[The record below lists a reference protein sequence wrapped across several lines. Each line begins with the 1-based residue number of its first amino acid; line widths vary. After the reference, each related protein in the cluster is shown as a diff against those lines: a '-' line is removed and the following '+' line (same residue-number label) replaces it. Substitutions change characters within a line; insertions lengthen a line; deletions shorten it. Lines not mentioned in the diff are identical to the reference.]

1 MILNKLSR
9 FKYAFIAL
17 LLITS
22 FPLLQSCGIYSFSG
36 AEIGEAETI
45 SIAFIENK
53 ANLVSP
59 TLSQVFTEK
68 LKDKF
73 IRETTLKL
81 VDSDGDMQISGTI
94 VDYNITP
101 VALQGATQSS
111 QNRLT
116 IKSNIKFEN
125 KTAEKY
131 DFDEV
136 FQNFT
141 DFDANINFSSVEA
154 QLNETIIDMMVQ
166 DVFNK
171 AVINW

>member
-1 MILNKLSR
+1 MILNKLSKT
-9 FKYAFIAL
+9 KYFLVAVL
-17 LLITS
+17 LVITL
-22 FPLLQSCGIYSFSG
+22 PVLQSCGIYTFSG
-36 AEIGEAETI
+36 AETGDAKTI
-45 SIAFIENK
+45 SIEFIQNK

-59 TLSQVFTEK
+59 TLSQAFTEK

-81 VDSDGDMQISGTI
+81 VDRDGDMNISGIIT
-94 VDYNITP
+94 DYSIAP
-101 VALQGATQSS
+101 IALQGTTQSS

-116 IKSNIKFEN
+116 IKSNMKFVN

-141 DFDANINFSSVEA
+141 DFDANVNFSSVEA